1 MNINRFW
8 RRSFQRF
15 LNVFRGIISKYKNLI
30 NPNQVLLAKADAQGT
45 SLQVDLAIDFYEAIH
60 GCQKKI
66 CFKHWEALAN
76 GKMRLTTKTTIVDIP
91 PGVGYGTRLPLAGV
105 EVSVDR
111 QAPRDLYMFISAPL
125 SQDNFRREGN
135 DIVSIIQISQEQAD
149 RGAEINVKTIDGF
162 ERLTVPPAT
171 QSGGYVTLCGRGVS
185 KMGSQGGRGNHIFRL
200 VFKSSQPDRSL
211 KLPDL
216 KVKTHAN
223 LSPKLPVSTDRIHS
237 DLKILLEELIERGW
251 AKEAG
256 AWDSEFA
263 LQPIDLAD
271 ADTLDRVVKVL
282 LDRARCVAPNF
293 SVPYLVPRI
302 VVESKPTGV
311 GQFEVDEEG
320 WVTITVSPAFFDDKL
335 AAQAILAHEVCHY
348 ILENSGIYYRDVEL
362 NERYTDLCMFVCGFG
377 QIFKSGYQRQP
388 AQNEYRPGHRLGY
401 LTDAEYEFA
410 DRYVQQLRKSHPL
423 KLTSEL
429 STLKQQLLQL
439 TRNDRDLSDRLIKY
453 ERSKNPSQSE
463 VSLYKDA
470 IDRLRRDC
478 R

>member
-8 RRSFQRF
+8 QRSFQRF
-15 LNVFRGIISKYKNLI
+15 LNIFRGMLRRYKNLI
-30 NPNQVLLAKADAQGT
+30 SPSRVLLAKADAQGKG
-45 SLQVDLAIDFYEAIH
+45 LQINLELDFYEAIL

-66 CFKHWEALAN
+66 RFKHWETLAN
-76 GKMRLTTKTTIVDIP
+76 GSMRLTTKTAIVEIP
-91 PGVGYGTRLPLAGV
+91 PGVEYGTRLQLTDV
-105 EVSVDR
+105 DVSVDR
-111 QAPRDLYMFISAPL
+111 QAPSDLYVFISAPL
-125 SQDNFRREGN
+125 SQDNFRRDGN
-135 DIVSIIQISQEQAD
+135 DLLSIMPITQKQAD
-149 RGAEINVKTIDGF
+149 RGAKINVDTIDGID
-162 ERLTVPPAT
+162 RLIVPPGT
-171 QSGGYVTLCGRGVS
+171 QSGSYITLVGRGVS
-185 KMGSQGGRGNHIFRL
+185 KMGSPGERGNHLFRL
-200 VFKSSQPDRSL
+200 VFESSQLDLPVLKNQTQSKSSQQRSSS
-211 KLPDL
+211 DM
-216 KVKTHAN
+216 
-223 LSPKLPVSTDRIHS
+223 HS

-251 AKEAG
+251 AKDEG
-256 AWDSEFA
+256 SWHSEFV

-271 ADTLDRVVKVL
+271 ADTLDRVVKIL
-282 LDRARCVAPNF
+282 LDRARLVAPNF
-293 SVPYLVPRI
+293 AVPYLVPRI
-302 VVESKPTGV
+302 VIESKPTGV

-320 WVTITVSPAFFDDKL
+320 WVTITVSPTFFNDKL

-377 QIFKSGYQRQP
+377 LVFKSGYQRQP

-439 TRNDRDLSDRLIKY
+439 TRNDRDLSHRLVAY
-453 ERSKNPSQSE
+453 ERSKNPSKSE
-463 VSLYKDA
+463 VSLYADA
-470 IDRLRRDC
+470 IDRLRHDC

>member
-1 MNINRFW
+1 MNINRFLS
-8 RRSFQRF
+8 RSFQRF
-15 LNVFRGIISKYKNLI
+15 FNIFRKTIRQCKNSII
-30 NPNQVLLAKADAQGT
+30 PNRVLLAKADPQGKG
-45 SLQVDLAIDFYEAIH
+45 LQIDLAIDLYEAML

-66 CFKHWEALAN
+66 RFKHWETLAN
-76 GKMRLTTKTTIVDIP
+76 GSMRLTTKTTILEIP
-91 PGVGYGTRLPLAGV
+91 PGVEYGTRLQLTGV
-105 EVSVDR
+105 DVCVDR
-111 QAPRDLYMFISAPL
+111 QAPCDLYVFISAPL
-125 SQDNFRREGN
+125 SQDNLRRDGN
-135 DIVSIIQISQEQAD
+135 DLLSIIEITQKQAE
-149 RGAEINVKTIDGF
+149 RGAKINVDTIDGVD
-162 ERLTVPPAT
+162 RLVVPPGT
-171 QSGGYVTLCGRGVS
+171 QSGSYVTLVGRGVS
-185 KMGSQGGRGNHIFRL
+185 KMGSPNERGNHLFRL
-200 VFKSSQPDRSL
+200 VFESSQPDKPL
-211 KLPDL
+211 KLPAL
-216 KVKTHAN
+216 KAQIQSN
-223 LSPKLPVSTDRIHS
+223 SLPKISVSNYQIHS
-237 DLKILLEELIERGW
+237 DLKILLEELVERGW

-256 AWDSEFA
+256 SWHSEFA
-263 LQPIDLAD
+263 LQPSDLAE

-320 WVTITVSPAFFDDKL
+320 WVTITVSPTFFNDKL

-377 QIFKSGYQRQP
+377 RVFKSGYQREP

-410 DRYVQQLRKSHPL
+410 DRYVQELRKSHPL

-439 TRNDRDLSDRLIKY
+439 TKNDRALSDRLIKY
-453 ERSKNPSQSE
+453 ERSKNPGKSE
-463 VSLYKDA
+463 VSLHKDA
-470 IDRLRRDC
+470 IDRLRRD
-478 R
+478 RR